1 MPVPNLIKIFQTIKK
16 SLNAPEFGLEIYLV
30 ERKRKRT
37 KLESSFLHVTL
48 LLDLAPASVAQ
59 LNRRPTGDQEVAG
72 STPAG

>member
-1 MPVPNLIKIFQTIKK
+1 MPVPNLIKIFQTIK

-30 ERKRKRT
+30 ECKRKRT

-59 LNRRPTGDQEVAG
+59 LNPRLTGDQEVAD